1 MRLVSFQLDTP
12 LGPAIRLGVLTG
24 DREVID
30 INAATRAR
38 FVQEGLAEAAAERL
52 AAALTPARIVEF
64 IEAGRHA
71 RDAAEQTI
79 AGPVADQFRHDISAL
94 RLLPAVTGA
103 PLLRDFLS
111 FEGHLRNVY
120 PRLGRQIPAEWYEI
134 PAYYKGNTASLGADG
149 DVITMPP
156 YAEDLDFEFEFAAVI
171 GRGGSDIAPDHA
183 MDHIYGYTIYNDFS
197 ARRIQA
203 TEMAVGLGPAKSKD
217 FHHAHVLG
225 PYLVTADEV
234 GDPYSLH
241 MRAWVNDEQWVD
253 DTSGGMHWRFDQM
266 IAHASTRELIRPG
279 EIFGSGTVAGGSA
292 IERGSALHRGD
303 TVTLEIAGLGRLRNT
318 IG

>member
-1 MRLVSFQLDTP
+1 MKLISFQLDTP
-12 LGPAIRLGVLTG
+12 LGPLARLGVLDG
-24 DREVID
+24 DTEVID
-30 INAATRAR
+30 INAATRTR
-38 FVQEGLAEAAAERL
+38 FVEEGIAEAAAGRL
-52 AAALTPARIVEF
+52 ADALTPPRIVEF
-64 IEAGRHA
+64 IEVGQRA
-71 RDAAEQTI
+71 REAAEQTVRW
-79 AGPVADQFRHDISAL
+79 ATDARFRQDISAL
-94 RLLPAVTGA
+94 TLLPAVVGA
-103 PLLRDFLS
+103 PMLRDFLS
-111 FEGHLRNVY
+111 FEGHLRNAY
-120 PRLGRQIPAEWYEI
+120 PRLGRQIPPEWYEL
-134 PAYYKGNTASLGADG
+134 PAYYKGNTASVGAHD

-171 GRGGSDIAPDHA
+171 GRGGSDIAPDKA

-203 TEMAVGLGPAKSKD
+203 TELAVGLGPAKSKD
-217 FHHAHVLG
+217 FHRAHVLG

-253 DTSGGMHWRFDQM
+253 DTSSGMHWRFDQM
-266 IAHASTRELIRPG
+266 IAHASTAELLRPG

-292 IERGSALHRGD
+292 IERGTALHQGD
-303 TVTLEIAGLGRLRNT
+303 TVTLEISGLGRLRNT